1 MIIGNKYELLER
13 ISRGSF
19 GALYKGRNIR
29 TDEFIAIKIE
39 PRHKESDEVNT
50 LKYEAK
56 VYSHLKNV
64 DDFVKMKWYGTNEKY
79 NFLVIDLLGRS
90 LKNDSVKNMLI
101 NNLEL
106 ISHLGKK
113 IIYKLMV
120 LHENKIVHRDL
131 KPDNI
136 LLNVENTFD
145 EIYLVDF
152 SFCKKYINSAN
163 QHIREVKTNKLIGSV
178 NYISLNCHHLIEPI
192 RRDDLES
199 VVYILIYL
207 YFGKLEWD
215 YHMNVDQIY
224 ETKKN
229 IINKSELPECFKNM
243 LNYARALNFHER
255 PNYFYFIDMLHN
267 R

>member
-1 MIIGNKYELLER
+1 MIIGNKYELMER

-29 TDEFIAIKIE
+29 TNEFIAVKIE
-39 PRHKESDEVNT
+39 LKHKERDEVTT

-56 VYSHLKNV
+56 VYNHLKNV
-64 DDFVKMKWYGTNEKY
+64 DNFVKMKWFGTNEKY
-79 NFLVIDLLGRS
+79 NFLVIDLLGKS
-90 LKNDSVKNMLI
+90 LKNDTVKNMLM

-106 ISHLGKK
+106 VCHLGKK
-113 IIYKLMV
+113 IIGKLMT

-136 LLNVENTFD
+136 LLNIENSLD
-145 EIYLVDF
+145 YVYLVDF
-152 SFCKKYINSAN
+152 SFSKKYINSAN
-163 QHIREVKTNKLIGSV
+163 EHIHEMKTNKLIGSV
-178 NYISLNCHHLIEPI
+178 NYISLNCHNLMEPI

-215 YHMNVDQIY
+215 YYMNVDQIY

-229 IINKSELPECFKNM
+229 IIHKPELPECFKNM

-255 PNYFYFIDMLHN
+255 PNYFYFMDMLG
-267 R
+267 